1 MSLFPLVV
9 KYEIQNFTEM
19 AANHASS
26 ELVLHVLQ
34 YVLRVAADHHVLQY
48 VLRVAAD
55 QCSIVLHQVNFYHH
69 LMASFS
75 REKRMLASYNKDAK
89 KEGKLEHLR
98 IYYDVEWKEV
108 CSYKVLRYPS
118 RE

>member
-19 AANHASS
+19 AANRASS
-26 ELVLHVLQ
+26 ELVL
-34 YVLRVAADHHVLQY
+34 HVLQY

-75 REKRMLASYNKDAK
+75 REQRMLASYNKDAK
-89 KEGKLEHLR
+89 KEGKLEYLL
-98 IYYDVEWKEV
+98 IYYDVEWKYV
-108 CSYKVLRYPS
+108 RTKCSDILPES
-118 RE
+118 ET